1 MWERL
6 TPADLDRAK
15 NRLTTSRAEM
25 LRRHAAELN
34 ALDAQQDEIETLERL
49 MAAFAHRYLSSEIAA
64 SMPAAES
71 PLEQANTAVGAA
83 DPDEGAAAEIQQK
96 EISMDLRVQQEISSS
111 FGTPPRLRRL
121 IGG

>member
-15 NRLTTSRAEM
+15 NRLTKSRAEM
-25 LRRHAAELN
+25 LRRHTAELN

-49 MAAFAHRYLSSEIAA
+49 VATFAQKYLSSDIAA
-64 SMPAAES
+64 SMLAAEP
-71 PLEQANTAVGAA
+71 PLEQANPAVAFETEKGPAK
-83 DPDEGAAAEIQQK
+83 EVQQK
-96 EISMDLRVQQEISSS
+96 AISVDLRVQQEISSN
-111 FGTPPRLRRL
+111 FGTPPRMRRL

>member
-6 TPADLDRAK
+6 TPADLDLAK
-15 NRLTTSRAEM
+15 NRLTISRAEM

-49 MAAFAHRYLSSEIAA
+49 VATFAQKYLSSGIAA
-64 SMPAAES
+64 SMAAAEP
-71 PLEQANTAVGAA
+71 PLEQANTAVAFDA
-83 DPDEGAAAEIQQK
+83 DKGPAKEVQQK
-96 EISMDLRVQQEISSS
+96 AISVDLRVQQEISSS
-111 FGTPPRLRRL
+111 FGAPPRLRRS